1 MFRAKER
8 AAGTASLPPWVR
20 HEHEER
26 YAFAAGYVRGAVI
39 VDVACG
45 DGAGAAV
52 YAAAGA
58 LRIHAFDRSPEAVE
72 LTVSRALPPV
82 SAAVADA
89 RALPLD
95 DESAD
100 VFVTL
105 ETIEHVPEHERFV
118 DEIVRIL
125 RPGGTL
131 VCSTPN
137 REVYSP
143 GTARDGDPWNPFHV
157 KEFDLEELRAIVE
170 PRFVDVRWFG
180 QNPSNRH
187 AVAALDRLGRALPL
201 HLAVR
206 LRQIGKLRM
215 LVRDSPERHAVA
227 PLDRARPPEIVVL
240 VATKAAA

>member
-8 AAGTASLPPWVR
+8 VAVASGVPPWVR
-20 HEHEER
+20 HEHQQR
-26 YAFAAGYVRGAVI
+26 YAFAARYVEGAVV

-45 DGAGAAV
+45 DGAGAAA

-58 LRIHAFDRSPEAVE
+58 RRIHAFDLSPEAVE
-72 LTVSRALPPV
+72 LTASRGLPPV

-105 ETIEHVPEHERFV
+105 ETIEHVPEHEMFV
-118 DEIVRIL
+118 NEIVRIL
-125 RPGGTL
+125 RPRGTL

-137 REVYSP
+137 RRVYSP
-143 GTARDGDPWNPFHV
+143 GTGRDGDPWNPYHV
-157 KEFDLEELRAIVE
+157 KEFDLDELSGLVR
-170 PRFVDVRWFG
+170 PHFVDVMWFG

-187 AVAALDRLGRALPL
+187 AAAALDRLGRVLPL

-206 LRQIGKLRM
+206 LRQFWKLRM
-215 LVRDSPERHAVA
+215 LVHDSPERHAVR
-227 PLDRARPPEIVVL
+227 PLERARPPEIVVL
-240 VATKAAA
+240 VATKGAA